1 MRNAVI
7 AASLLSTLV
16 APALAETKALER
28 GRYLAQIMDCGGCH
42 TEGALIGQPKSE
54 LALAGST
61 IGFEVPELGFVFPP
75 NLTSDPE
82 TGLGKW
88 SIEDIKR
95 AVISGERPDGR
106 ILAVMPWPSYAA
118 LTPEDATALATYIK
132 SLSPIRHAV
141 PRLTGASDPAPAPV
155 MTIRPPAQQ

>member
-1 MRNAVI
+1 MRNTFI
-7 AASLLSTLV
+7 AAALLTMLIVS
-16 APALAETKALER
+16 ARAEDQLSER

-42 TEGALIGQPKSE
+42 TEGALMGEPKPE

-61 IGFEVPELGFVFPP
+61 IGFEVPELGYVFPP
-75 NLTSDPE
+75 NLTSDLE

-95 AVISGERPDGR
+95 AVVMGERPDGR

-118 LTPEDATALATYIK
+118 LTPEDANALATYIK
-132 SLSPIRHAV
+132 GLPPIRHAV
-141 PRLTGASDPAPAPV
+141 PPLTGVGQPMPAPV
-155 MTIRPPAQQ
+155 MTIRPPAAQ